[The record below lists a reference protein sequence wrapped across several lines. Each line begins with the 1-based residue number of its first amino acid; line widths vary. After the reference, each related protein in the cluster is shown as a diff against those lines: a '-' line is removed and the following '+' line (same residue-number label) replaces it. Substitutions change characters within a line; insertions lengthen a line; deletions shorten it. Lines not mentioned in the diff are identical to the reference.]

1 MNKDTKGPECE
12 YCRNGTS
19 HPWDLSEDMSPVAKE
34 AFLSLLDYRD
44 SDTVRIEHFDGFGHE
59 EYSRAEI
66 ELILKGFKE
75 QYN

>member
-1 MNKDTKGPECE
+1 
-12 YCRNGTS
+12 
-19 HPWDLSEDMSPVAKE
+19 MSPVAKE